1 VRWLPAYVA
10 LGSNLDDPAR
20 QVARALAR
28 LGALPATIRV
38 ASSRP
43 WRSPPLGP
51 PDQPE
56 FVNAVAGL
64 LTRLPAR
71 ALLAELQDLERDL
84 GRAEPVV
91 RWGPRS
97 IDLDLLA
104 LGDLEIEEP
113 DLRVPH
119 PDVQERDFVLYPLA
133 EIAPDLWIPGRGRVR
148 TLAGRVQDR
157 GSVPLAQ

>member
-1 VRWLPAYVA
+1 VGRA
-10 LGSNLDDPAR
+10 LG
-20 QVARALAR
+20 R
-28 LGALPATIRV
+28 LGGLPETIRV
-38 ASSRP
+38 ASSRL

-71 ALLAELQDLERDL
+71 ALLAALKGLERDL
-84 GRAEPVV
+84 GRDEPIV
-91 RWGPRS
+91 RWGPRC
-97 IDLDLLA
+97 IDLDLLV
-104 LGDLEIEEP
+104 LGDVESQEP
-113 DLRVPH
+113 TLCLPH
-119 PDVQERDFVLYPLA
+119 PGVQERDFVLYPLA
-133 EIAPDLWIPGRGRVR
+133 EIAPDLWIPGRGRVK